1 MLPPEILSTLITAL
15 ISATVS
21 VTVAFLF
28 AFAKDGFH
36 DNAKRER
43 ALEVGMR
50 ALLWGE
56 LRDIAK
62 SGREAGGLT
71 VDEKHHLEDV
81 YMAYHG
87 IGGNGTGTN
96 IYTEA
101 MELAT
106 LNLVKEVQN
115 D

>member
-36 DNAKRER
+36 DSAKRER

-56 LRDIAK
+56 LRDIYNEGK
-62 SGREAGGLT
+62 GAGGLT
-71 VDEKHHLEDV
+71 ADEKHHLEDV
-81 YMAYHG
+81 YNAYHG
-87 IGGNGTGTN
+87 IGGNGTGTH
-96 IYTEA
+96 IFSEA
-101 MELAT
+101 MELKT
-106 LNLVKEVQN
+106 L
-115 D
+115 DD